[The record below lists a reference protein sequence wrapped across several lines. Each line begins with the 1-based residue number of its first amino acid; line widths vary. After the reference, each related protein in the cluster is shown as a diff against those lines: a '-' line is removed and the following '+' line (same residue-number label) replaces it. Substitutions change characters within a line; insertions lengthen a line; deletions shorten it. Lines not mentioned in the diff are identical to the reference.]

1 MKVEPCNFFL
11 IKLINSQNQTSNNL
25 HNRLSFPSCLT
36 VLPSMP
42 GMSVETEAN
51 SRAQVE
57 LVYTVF
63 HQRCFKKNQKK
74 KPRGCTITES
84 IRLLLPCTITRVR
97 SDQKWSFTAISELV
111 LPNAHLPILS
121 EFKRIYMAL

>member
-63 HQRCFKKNQKK
+63 HQRCFKKTKK
-74 KPRGCTITES
+74 KNQGGV
-84 IRLLLPCTITRVR
+84 LVQKV
-97 SDQKWSFTAISELV
+97 SDYSYLV
-111 LPNAHLPILS
+111 L
-121 EFKRIYMAL
+121 